1 MTEEGKRRTNNSLDT
16 VIAKLSFLEDTKIP
30 EEAPKKEKLR
40 IIQEEIKK
48 NGIDLDPYKFDLK
61 KEEEIM
67 VQPIIVVGKD
77 GRRTKFNPSIFEDTW
92 ATIKIPGKARKHW
105 KKEHEDI
112 IKARKQTEEGT
123 DGSN

>member
-1 MTEEGKRRTNNSLDT
+1 MTEEGKRRTNNSLDI
-16 VIAKLSFLEDTKIP
+16 VIAKLSILRDTKIP
-30 EEAPKKEKLR
+30 ENTTKKEKLE
-40 IIQEEIKK
+40 IIQREIKR

-61 KEEEIM
+61 EEEEIM
-67 VQPIIVVGKD
+67 VQPIVVVGKD

-92 ATIKIPGKARKHW
+92 ATIKIPEKVRNYW
-105 KKEHEDI
+105 KREHEDI